1 MFFIEI
7 KTQNLILRD
16 YRGAVNQYSIVLTE
30 EDTQTN
36 GTE

>member
-7 KTQNLILRD
+7 MTQNLILRD
-16 YRGAVNQYSIVLTE
+16 RRGAANQYSIVLTE

>member
-1 MFFIEI
+1 MFFTEI
-7 KTQNLILRD
+7 MTQNLILRD
-16 YRGAVNQYSIVLTE
+16 RRGAINQYSIVWT

>member
-7 KTQNLILRD
+7 MTQNLILRD
-16 YRGAVNQYSIVLTE
+16 RRGAINQYSIVLTE
-30 EDTQTN
+30 DTQTN

>member
-7 KTQNLILRD
+7 MTQNLILGER
-16 YRGAVNQYSIVLTE
+16 RGAINQYSIVLA